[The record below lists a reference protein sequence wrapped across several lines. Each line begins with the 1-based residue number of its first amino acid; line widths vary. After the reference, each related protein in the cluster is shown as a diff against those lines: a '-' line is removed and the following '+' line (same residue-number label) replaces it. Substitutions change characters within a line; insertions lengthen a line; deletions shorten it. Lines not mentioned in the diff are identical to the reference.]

1 MKTGIEEYVAIK
13 NNKRMA
19 FGYTTGTC
27 AAAAACAAAQFL
39 LTGRPVPSVSI
50 LTPKGIRLN
59 LPVEESTCE
68 EGRAICAVKK
78 YAGDDPDVTDGA
90 LVYASVE
97 KIDGNEII
105 IDGGVGVGRVTKP
118 GLDQPVGNAAINR
131 VPRQMIR
138 EAVESVREDLEY
150 ENGLRVVIAI
160 PDGMRLAEKTFN
172 PRLGIEGGISVL
184 GTSGI
189 VEPMSEEALVATIEA
204 EMRMR
209 AAEGRE
215 YLLIAPGNY
224 GMDFIRESGEL
235 NLEEAVKCS
244 NYVGRT
250 VDIAVELGVRGILFV
265 GHIGK
270 FIKVAGG
277 IMNTHSREADSRLEI
292 LAAHGALA
300 GADTSLLKRV
310 MASVTTE
317 DALDILAEA
326 GVLDTVMETVVE
338 KVEFYLRHRAY
349 DRLEIGAILFSS
361 RRGELGRSPSADRLW
376 DKLKN
381 QKKRSKG
388 GQE

>member
-1 MKTGIEEYVAIK
+1 MKTGIEDYYAMK
-13 NNKRMA
+13 NNRRMA

-27 AAAAACAAAQFL
+27 AAAAACAAAQL
-39 LTGRPVPSVSI
+39 LLSGHPVPSVSI

-59 LPVEESTCE
+59 LPIEQSSLEK
-68 EGRAICAVKK
+68 GRAVCAVKK
-78 YAGDDPDVTDGA
+78 YAGDDPDVTDGV
-90 LVYASVE
+90 LVFASVE
-97 KIDGNEII
+97 KIEEKEVE
-105 IDGGVGVGRVTKP
+105 IDGGVGIGRVTKP

-138 EAVESVREDLEY
+138 EAVEAVCADLEW
-150 ENGLRVVIAI
+150 EKGLRVVISI
-160 PDGMRLAEKTFN
+160 PDGTALAEKTFN

-189 VEPMSEEALVATIEA
+189 VEPMSEEALVASIEA

-209 AAEGRE
+209 AAQGQE

-224 GMDFIRESGEL
+224 GMDFIRGSDEL
-235 NLEEAVKCS
+235 DLEEAVKCS

-250 VDIAVELGVRGILFV
+250 VDIAVELGVKGILFV
-265 GHIGK
+265 SHIGK

-277 IMNTHSREADSRLEI
+277 IMNTHSREADSRAEL

-300 GADTSLLKRV
+300 GAQGACLKRV

-317 DALDILAEA
+317 DALDILSEA
-326 GVLDTVMETVVE
+326 GVLDAAMGTVLE
-338 KVEFYLRHRAY
+338 KIEFYLRHRAY

-361 RRGELGRSPSADRLW
+361 RRGELGRSSSADRMVGLLQ
-376 DKLKN
+376 K
-381 QKKRSKG
+381 QKKQNRG
-388 GQE
+388 EQQ